1 MSRVRLSADDVQRL
15 KRALTTSGFFD
26 KPVFWGNLSSI
37 KFYWL
42 VSGCVDRKF
51 HLRAFVWPEDS
62 FIGAKFPELLLS
74 WDRTNI
80 PINPPRAASLLQV
93 YGTASA
99 EEQQT
104 LFTIHVGE
112 NTVN

>member
-1 MSRVRLSADDVQRL
+1 MSRVSLTSNDFQRL
-15 KRALTTSGFFD
+15 KRALTTSGFFA
-26 KPVFWGNLSSI
+26 KPTFFGNLSSI

-62 FIGAKFPELLLS
+62 FIGSEFPKLLLS

-80 PINPPRAASLLQV
+80 PINPPRANSLLQV
-93 YGTASA
+93 YGTTNA
-99 EEQQT
+99 EE
-104 LFTIHVGE
+104 
-112 NTVN
+112 